1 MRLPPESRQALARCI
16 EAHPEAF
23 VFCLRDL
30 AEDSALRDD
39 AQAALGRLDGGRIS
53 AEERAD
59 CEHRLS
65 AFTSVLRAADIIYNN
80 LVRPC

>member
-1 MRLPPESRQALARCI
+1 MSIDPDARKGILHCI